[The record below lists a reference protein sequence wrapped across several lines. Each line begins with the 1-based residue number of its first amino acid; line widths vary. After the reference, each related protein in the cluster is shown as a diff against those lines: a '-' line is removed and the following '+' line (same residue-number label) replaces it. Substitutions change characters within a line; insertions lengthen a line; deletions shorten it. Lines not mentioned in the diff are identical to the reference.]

1 MIVPRLRVFAGPN
14 GSGKSTMK
22 SAIPSHLIGIYI
34 NPDEIEKAAK
44 ESGRLDFSDFQ
55 LEAESD
61 EILGFIREHRLV
73 RSARLD
79 EEAAKIGFSSNG
91 LDFQT
96 VAMNSYFA
104 SVLSDFIRN
113 KLLEEQL
120 SFTFETVMSS
130 DDKIAFML
138 KARASG
144 YRTYLYFVATEDP
157 DININRVK
165 NRVAAGG
172 HPVPTEKIVQRYCCL
187 RPLLLRIG
195 PTSSITPVL
204 TWCCWPRL
212 RTGLTLNSR
221 LMRFLTG
228 SWMPTLKRCST
239 ASCWLGLS
247 GELLLP
253 YIGSIP
259 RALSIRSATR

>member
-1 MIVPRLRVFAGPN
+1 MTVPRLRVFAGPN

-44 ESGRLDFSDFQ
+44 DSGRLEFSDFQ
-55 LEAESD
+55 LEVEGD
-61 EILGFIREHRLV
+61 EVLGFIREHRLV

-79 EEAAKIGFSSNG
+79 EEATNIGFSSNG
-91 LDFQT
+91 LNFQA

-113 KLLEEQL
+113 KLLEDQL

-138 KARASG
+138 KARESG

-157 DININRVK
+157 DININRVR
-165 NRVAAGG
+165 NCVAAGG
-172 HPVPTEKIVQRYCCL
+172 HPVPTEKIVQRYGRCL
-187 RPLLLRIG
+187 
-195 PTSSITPVL
+195 S
-204 TWCCWPRL
+204 
-212 RTGLTLNSR
+212 
-221 LMRFLTG
+221 
-228 SWMPTLKRCST
+228 
-239 ASCWLGLS
+239 
-247 GELLLP
+247 LLP
-253 YIGSIP
+253 VVIAASDRAYIFDNSGADLVLLAEVTDGTDLEFKVDEVPDWFMDAYVEKVSNG
-259 RALSIRSATR
+259 

>member
-1 MIVPRLRVFAGPN
+1 MIAPRLRVFAGPN

-22 SAIPSHLIGIYI
+22 SAIPFHLIGIYI

-44 ESGRLDFSDFQ
+44 ESGRLDFNDFQ

-73 RSARLD
+73 RSTRLD

-91 LDFQT
+91 LDLQT

-113 KLLEEQL
+113 KLLEDQL

-172 HPVPTEKIVQRYCCL
+172 HPVPTEKVVQRYARCL
-187 RPLLLRIG
+187 
-195 PTSSITPVL
+195 
-204 TWCCWPRL
+204 
-212 RTGLTLNSR
+212 N
-221 LMRFLTG
+221 
-228 SWMPTLKRCST
+228 
-239 ASCWLGLS
+239 
-247 GELLLP
+247 LLP
-253 YIGSIP
+253 AAIAASNRAYIFDNSGADLVLLAEVTDGTDLEFKVDEVPDWFMDAYVAKVSNG
-259 RALSIRSATR
+259 

>member
-73 RSARLD
+73 RSAQLD

-96 VAMNSYFA
+96 VVMNSYFA

-113 KLLEEQL
+113 KLLEDQL

-130 DDKIAFML
+130 DDKVAFML
-138 KARASG
+138 KARVSG

-172 HPVPTEKIVQRYCCL
+172 HPVPTEKIVQRYARCL
-187 RPLLLRIG
+187 
-195 PTSSITPVL
+195 S
-204 TWCCWPRL
+204 
-212 RTGLTLNSR
+212 
-221 LMRFLTG
+221 
-228 SWMPTLKRCST
+228 
-239 ASCWLGLS
+239 
-247 GELLLP
+247 LLP
-253 YIGSIP
+253 AAISASNRAYIFDNSGADLVLLAEVTDGTDLEFKVDEVPDWFMDAYVEKVSNG
-259 RALSIRSATR
+259 

>member
-1 MIVPRLRVFAGPN
+1 MTVPRMRVFAGPN

-44 ESGRLDFSDFQ
+44 ESGRLEFSDFQ
-55 LEAESD
+55 LEAEAD
-61 EILGFIREHRLV
+61 EVRDFIREHRLV
-73 RSARLD
+73 RSAQLD
-79 EEAAKIGFSSNG
+79 DEATKISFSSNG
-91 LDFQT
+91 LNFQT

-113 KLLEEQL
+113 KLLDEQL

-157 DININRVK
+157 DININRVR

-172 HPVPTEKIVQRYCCL
+172 HPVPTEKIVQRY
-187 RPLLLRIG
+187 G
-195 PTSSITPVL
+195 
-204 TWCCWPRL
+204 
-212 RTGLTLNSR
+212 
-221 LMRFLTG
+221 
-228 SWMPTLKRCST
+228 RC
-239 ASCWLGLS
+239 LGLLPAAIAVSNRAYIFDNS
-247 GELLLP
+247 GADLVLLAEVTDGTDLEFKVDEVP
-253 YIGSIP
+253 DWFMDAYVEKVSNG
-259 RALSIRSATR
+259 

>member
-1 MIVPRLRVFAGPN
+1 MTVPRLRVFAGPN

-44 ESGRLDFSDFQ
+44 DSGRLEFSDFQ
-55 LEAESD
+55 LEVEGD
-61 EILGFIREHRLV
+61 EVLGFIREHRLV

-91 LDFQT
+91 LNFQA

-113 KLLEEQL
+113 KLLEDQL
-120 SFTFETVMSS
+120 SFTFETVMSN

-138 KARASG
+138 KARESG

-157 DININRVK
+157 DININRVR

-172 HPVPTEKIVQRYCCL
+172 HPVPTEKIVQRYGRCL
-187 RPLLLRIG
+187 
-195 PTSSITPVL
+195 S
-204 TWCCWPRL
+204 
-212 RTGLTLNSR
+212 
-221 LMRFLTG
+221 
-228 SWMPTLKRCST
+228 
-239 ASCWLGLS
+239 
-247 GELLLP
+247 LLP
-253 YIGSIP
+253 VAIAASDRAYIFDNSGADLVLLAEVTDGTDLEFKVDEVPDWFMDAYVEKVSNG
-259 RALSIRSATR
+259 

>member
-1 MIVPRLRVFAGPN
+1 MTVPRLRVFAGPN

-44 ESGRLDFSDFQ
+44 ESGRLEFSDFQ
-55 LEAESD
+55 LEAEGD
-61 EILGFIREHRLV
+61 EVLAFLREHRLV
-73 RSARLD
+73 RSSQLD
-79 EEAAKIGFSSNG
+79 EEVAKIGFSSNG
-91 LDFQT
+91 LNFQT

-138 KARASG
+138 KARESG

-157 DININRVK
+157 DININRVR

-172 HPVPTEKIVQRYCCL
+172 HPVPTEKIVQRYGRCL
-187 RPLLLRIG
+187 
-195 PTSSITPVL
+195 S
-204 TWCCWPRL
+204 
-212 RTGLTLNSR
+212 
-221 LMRFLTG
+221 
-228 SWMPTLKRCST
+228 
-239 ASCWLGLS
+239 
-247 GELLLP
+247 LLP
-253 YIGSIP
+253 AAIAASNRAYIFDNSGADLVLLAEVTDGTYLEFKVDEVP
-259 RALSIRSATR
+259 GWFMDAYVEKVLNG

>member
-1 MIVPRLRVFAGPN
+1 
-14 GSGKSTMK
+14 MK

-44 ESGRLDFSDFQ
+44 ESGRLEFSDFQ
-55 LEAESD
+55 LEAEGD
-61 EILGFIREHRLV
+61 EVLGFIREHRLV
-73 RSARLD
+73 RSAGLD

-91 LDFQT
+91 LNFQT

-113 KLLEEQL
+113 KLLEVQL

-138 KARASG
+138 KARESG

-157 DININRVK
+157 DININRVR

-172 HPVPTEKIVQRYCCL
+172 HPVPTEKIVQRYGRCL
-187 RPLLLRIG
+187 
-195 PTSSITPVL
+195 
-204 TWCCWPRL
+204 
-212 RTGLTLNSR
+212 N
-221 LMRFLTG
+221 
-228 SWMPTLKRCST
+228 
-239 ASCWLGLS
+239 
-247 GELLLP
+247 LLP
-253 YIGSIP
+253 AAIAASNRAYIFDNSGADLVLLAEVTDGTDLEFKVDEVPDWFMDAYVEKVSNG
-259 RALSIRSATR
+259 

>member
-1 MIVPRLRVFAGPN
+1 MTVPRLRVFAGPN

-44 ESGRLDFSDFQ
+44 ESGRLEFSDFQ
-55 LEAESD
+55 LEAEGD
-61 EILGFIREHRLV
+61 EVLGFIREHRLV
-73 RSARLD
+73 RSAGLD

-91 LDFQT
+91 LNFQT

-113 KLLEEQL
+113 KLLEVQL

-138 KARASG
+138 KARESG

-157 DININRVK
+157 DININRVR

-172 HPVPTEKIVQRYCCL
+172 HPVPTEKIVQRYGRCL
-187 RPLLLRIG
+187 
-195 PTSSITPVL
+195 
-204 TWCCWPRL
+204 
-212 RTGLTLNSR
+212 N
-221 LMRFLTG
+221 
-228 SWMPTLKRCST
+228 
-239 ASCWLGLS
+239 
-247 GELLLP
+247 LLP
-253 YIGSIP
+253 AASAASNRAYIFDNSGADLVLLAEVTDGTDLEFKADEVPDWFMDAYVEKVSNG
-259 RALSIRSATR
+259 

>member
-73 RSARLD
+73 RSAQLD

-96 VAMNSYFA
+96 VVMNSYFA

-113 KLLEEQL
+113 KLLEDQL

-130 DDKIAFML
+130 DDKVAFML
-138 KARASG
+138 
-144 YRTYLYFVATEDP
+144 
-157 DININRVK
+157 
-165 NRVAAGG
+165 
-172 HPVPTEKIVQRYCCL
+172 
-187 RPLLLRIG
+187 
-195 PTSSITPVL
+195 
-204 TWCCWPRL
+204 
-212 RTGLTLNSR
+212 
-221 LMRFLTG
+221 
-228 SWMPTLKRCST
+228 
-239 ASCWLGLS
+239 
-247 GELLLP
+247 
-253 YIGSIP
+253 
-259 RALSIRSATR
+259 

>member
-1 MIVPRLRVFAGPN
+1 MTVPRLRVFAGPN

-44 ESGRLDFSDFQ
+44 ESGRLEFRDFQ
-55 LEAESD
+55 LEVEGD
-61 EILGFIREHRLV
+61 EVLGFIREHRLV

-79 EEAAKIGFSSNG
+79 EEATNIGFSSNG
-91 LDFQT
+91 LNFQT

-113 KLLEEQL
+113 KLLEDLL

-138 KARASG
+138 KARESG

-157 DININRVK
+157 DININRVR

-172 HPVPTEKIVQRYCCL
+172 HPVPTEKIVQRYGRCL
-187 RPLLLRIG
+187 
-195 PTSSITPVL
+195 S
-204 TWCCWPRL
+204 
-212 RTGLTLNSR
+212 
-221 LMRFLTG
+221 
-228 SWMPTLKRCST
+228 
-239 ASCWLGLS
+239 
-247 GELLLP
+247 LLP
-253 YIGSIP
+253 VAIAASDRAYIFDNSGADLVLLAEVTDGTDLEFKVDEVPDWFMDAYVEKVSNG
-259 RALSIRSATR
+259 

>member
-1 MIVPRLRVFAGPN
+1 
-14 GSGKSTMK
+14 MK

-44 ESGRLDFSDFQ
+44 ESGRLEFSDFQ
-55 LEAESD
+55 LEAEGD
-61 EILGFIREHRLV
+61 EVLGFIREHRLV
-73 RSARLD
+73 RSAGLD

-91 LDFQT
+91 LNFQT

-113 KLLEEQL
+113 KLLEVQL

-138 KARASG
+138 KARESG

-157 DININRVK
+157 DININRVR

-172 HPVPTEKIVQRYCCL
+172 HPVPTEKIVQRYGRCL
-187 RPLLLRIG
+187 
-195 PTSSITPVL
+195 
-204 TWCCWPRL
+204 
-212 RTGLTLNSR
+212 N
-221 LMRFLTG
+221 
-228 SWMPTLKRCST
+228 
-239 ASCWLGLS
+239 
-247 GELLLP
+247 LLP
-253 YIGSIP
+253 AAIAASNRAYIFDNSGADLVLLAEVTDGTDLEFKADEVPDWFMDAYVEKVSNG
-259 RALSIRSATR
+259 

>member
-1 MIVPRLRVFAGPN
+1 MTVPRLRVFAGPN
-14 GSGKSTMK
+14 GSGKSTIK

-44 ESGRLDFSDFQ
+44 ESGRLEFSDFQ
-55 LEAESD
+55 LEAEGD
-61 EILGFIREHRLV
+61 KVLGFIREHRLV
-73 RSARLD
+73 RSAGLD

-91 LDFQT
+91 LNFQA

-113 KLLEEQL
+113 KLLEGQL

-138 KARASG
+138 KARESG

-172 HPVPTEKIVQRYCCL
+172 HPVPTEKIVQRYGRCL
-187 RPLLLRIG
+187 I
-195 PTSSITPVL
+195 
-204 TWCCWPRL
+204 
-212 RTGLTLNSR
+212 
-221 LMRFLTG
+221 
-228 SWMPTLKRCST
+228 
-239 ASCWLGLS
+239 
-247 GELLLP
+247 LLP
-253 YIGSIP
+253 AAIAASNRAYIFDNSGADLVLLAEVTDGTDLEFKVDEVPDWFMDAYVEKVSNG
-259 RALSIRSATR
+259 

>member
-1 MIVPRLRVFAGPN
+1 MTVPRLRVFAGPN
-14 GSGKSTMK
+14 GSGKSTIK

-44 ESGRLDFSDFQ
+44 ESGRLEFSDFQ
-55 LEAESD
+55 LEAEGD
-61 EILGFIREHRLV
+61 KVLGFIREHRLV
-73 RSARLD
+73 RSAGLD

-91 LDFQT
+91 LNFQA

-113 KLLEEQL
+113 KLLEGQL

-138 KARASG
+138 KARESG

-172 HPVPTEKIVQRYCCL
+172 HPVPTEKIVQRYGRCL
-187 RPLLLRIG
+187 
-195 PTSSITPVL
+195 
-204 TWCCWPRL
+204 
-212 RTGLTLNSR
+212 N
-221 LMRFLTG
+221 
-228 SWMPTLKRCST
+228 
-239 ASCWLGLS
+239 
-247 GELLLP
+247 LLP
-253 YIGSIP
+253 AAIAASNRAYIFDNSGADLVLLAEVTDGTDLEFKVDEVPDWFMDAYVEKVSNG
-259 RALSIRSATR
+259 

>member
-1 MIVPRLRVFAGPN
+1 MTVPRLRVFAGPN

-44 ESGRLDFSDFQ
+44 ESGRLEFSDFQ
-55 LEAESD
+55 LEAEGD
-61 EILGFIREHRLV
+61 EVLGFIREHRLV
-73 RSARLD
+73 RSAGLD

-91 LDFQT
+91 LNFQA

-113 KLLEEQL
+113 KLLEGQL

-138 KARASG
+138 KARESG

-172 HPVPTEKIVQRYCCL
+172 HPVPTEKIVQRYGRCL
-187 RPLLLRIG
+187 
-195 PTSSITPVL
+195 
-204 TWCCWPRL
+204 
-212 RTGLTLNSR
+212 N
-221 LMRFLTG
+221 
-228 SWMPTLKRCST
+228 
-239 ASCWLGLS
+239 
-247 GELLLP
+247 LLP
-253 YIGSIP
+253 AAIAASNRAYIFDNSGADLVLLAEVTDGTDLEFKVDEVPDWFMDAYVEKVSNG
-259 RALSIRSATR
+259 

>member
-1 MIVPRLRVFAGPN
+1 MTVPRLRVFAGPN

-22 SAIPSHLIGIYI
+22 SAIPSHLIGIYV

-44 ESGRLDFSDFQ
+44 ESGRLEFSDFQ
-55 LEAESD
+55 LVAESD
-61 EILGFIREHRLV
+61 EVLGFIREHRLV
-73 RSARLD
+73 RSAGLA

-91 LDFQT
+91 LNFQT

-113 KLLEEQL
+113 KLLEGQL

-138 KARASG
+138 KARESG

-172 HPVPTEKIVQRYCCL
+172 HPVPTEKIVQRYGRCL
-187 RPLLLRIG
+187 
-195 PTSSITPVL
+195 
-204 TWCCWPRL
+204 
-212 RTGLTLNSR
+212 N
-221 LMRFLTG
+221 
-228 SWMPTLKRCST
+228 
-239 ASCWLGLS
+239 
-247 GELLLP
+247 LLP
-253 YIGSIP
+253 AAIAASNRAYIFDNSGADLVLLAEVTDGTDLEFKVDEVPDWFMDAYVEKVSNG
-259 RALSIRSATR
+259 

>member
-1 MIVPRLRVFAGPN
+1 MTVPRLRVFAGPN

-44 ESGRLDFSDFQ
+44 ESGRLEFSDFQ
-55 LEAESD
+55 LVAECD
-61 EILGFIREHRLV
+61 EVLGFIRAHRLV
-73 RSARLD
+73 RSAGLD

-91 LDFQT
+91 LNFQT

-113 KLLEEQL
+113 KLLEDQL

-138 KARASG
+138 KARESG

-157 DININRVK
+157 DININRVR

-172 HPVPTEKIVQRYCCL
+172 HPVPTEKIVQRYGRCL
-187 RPLLLRIG
+187 
-195 PTSSITPVL
+195 S
-204 TWCCWPRL
+204 
-212 RTGLTLNSR
+212 
-221 LMRFLTG
+221 
-228 SWMPTLKRCST
+228 
-239 ASCWLGLS
+239 
-247 GELLLP
+247 LLP
-253 YIGSIP
+253 VAIAASDRAYIFDNSGADLVLLAEVTDGTDLEFKVDEVPDWFMDAYVEKVSNG
-259 RALSIRSATR
+259 

>member
-1 MIVPRLRVFAGPN
+1 MTVPRLRVFAGPN

-44 ESGRLDFSDFQ
+44 DSGRLEFSDFQ
-55 LEAESD
+55 LEVESD
-61 EILGFIREHRLV
+61 EVLGFIREHRLV
-73 RSARLD
+73 RSARLN
-79 EEAAKIGFSSNG
+79 EEATNIGFSSNG
-91 LDFQT
+91 LNFQT

-113 KLLEEQL
+113 KLLEDQL

-138 KARASG
+138 KARESG

-157 DININRVK
+157 DININRVR

-172 HPVPTEKIVQRYCCL
+172 HPVPTEKIVQRYGRCL
-187 RPLLLRIG
+187 
-195 PTSSITPVL
+195 S
-204 TWCCWPRL
+204 
-212 RTGLTLNSR
+212 
-221 LMRFLTG
+221 
-228 SWMPTLKRCST
+228 
-239 ASCWLGLS
+239 
-247 GELLLP
+247 LLP
-253 YIGSIP
+253 VAIAASDRAYIFDNSGADLVLLAEVTDGTDLEFKVDEVPDWFMDAYVEKVSNG
-259 RALSIRSATR
+259 